1 MKKIL
6 LSYVIA
12 SLMSMSALAQAQEK
26 ITFGTSAD
34 YPPFEFMD
42 GDVMTG
48 FDIELAKL
56 IGQELG
62 IEIAFQ
68 DMKFSTILPSL
79 QFDKIDAGISTITI
93 TDERKEKFD
102 FSKAYYVET
111 LATVFPED
119 SPVDTLAEMEGKKIA
134 VQLGTTMEIWANEN
148 LKKAK
153 ITPMNSNAQAIEAL
167 KAGHADLVFIDGM
180 QAIVFSEENEGLG
193 YKIVAQ
199 TDNGY
204 GIAFK
209 KGSNLVEPV
218 NNALQALEENGKL
231 QELKTKWLES
241 TQWKD

>member
-1 MKKIL
+1 MKKTLFGCVVASI
-6 LSYVIA
+6 IA
-12 SLMSMSALAQAQEK
+12 MSATVQAQEK

-42 GDVMTG
+42 GDVMIG

-56 IGQELG
+56 IGEELD
-62 IEIAFQ
+62 IEVAFQ

-79 QFDKIDAGISTITI
+79 QFGKIDAGISTITI

-102 FSKAYYVET
+102 FSNPYYAET
-111 LATVFPED
+111 LATVFHED
-119 SPVDTLAEMEGKKIA
+119 SPIDTLEEMEGKKIA
-134 VQLGTTMEIWANEN
+134 VQLGTTMEIWVNEN
-148 LKKAK
+148 LQNAK
-153 ITPMNSNAQAIEAL
+153 ITPMNNNAQAIEAL

-180 QAIVFSEENEGLG
+180 QGAVFADENEELG

-199 TDNGY
+199 TENGY

-209 KGSNLVEPV
+209 KGSKLVAPI
-218 NNALQALEENGKL
+218 NKALQALEENGKL

-241 TQWKD
+241 TQWKK

>member
-1 MKKIL
+1 MKKTL
-6 LSYVIA
+6 FGCVIA
-12 SLMSMSALAQAQEK
+12 SLIAMSSAAQDK

-56 IGQELG
+56 IGEELG
-62 IEIAFQ
+62 IKVAFQ

-79 QFDKIDAGISTITI
+79 QFEKIDAGISTITI
-93 TDERKEKFD
+93 TEERKEKFD
-102 FSKAYYVET
+102 FSDAYYVET
-111 LATVFPED
+111 LATVFQEG
-119 SPVDTLAEMEGKKIA
+119 SPIDTLEEMEGKKIA

-180 QAIVFSEENEGLG
+180 QGAVFAEKNEGLG

-209 KGSNLVEPV
+209 KGSKLVDPV
-218 NNALQALEENGKL
+218 NEALKTLDENGKL

-241 TQWKD
+241 SKWQK

>member
-1 MKKIL
+1 MKKTL
-6 LSYVIA
+6 LGCALA
-12 SLMSMSALAQAQEK
+12 SLIVMAASAQTQEK

-56 IGQELG
+56 IGEELD
-62 IEIAFQ
+62 IEVAFQ

-79 QFDKIDAGISTITI
+79 QFGKIDAGISTITI
-93 TDERKEKFD
+93 TEERKEKFD
-102 FSKAYYVET
+102 FSDAYYVET
-111 LATVFPED
+111 LATVFKED
-119 SPVDTLAEMEGKKIA
+119 APVDTLEEMEGKKIA

-167 KAGHADLVFIDGM
+167 KAGHVELVFIDGM
-180 QAIVFSEENEGLG
+180 QGAVFAEKNEGLG
-193 YKIVAQ
+193 YKVVVQ

-209 KGSNLVEPV
+209 KGSKLVKPV
-218 NNALQALEENGKL
+218 NQALKVLDDNGKL
-231 QELKTKWLES
+231 QELKSKWLES
-241 TQWKD
+241 AQWQK